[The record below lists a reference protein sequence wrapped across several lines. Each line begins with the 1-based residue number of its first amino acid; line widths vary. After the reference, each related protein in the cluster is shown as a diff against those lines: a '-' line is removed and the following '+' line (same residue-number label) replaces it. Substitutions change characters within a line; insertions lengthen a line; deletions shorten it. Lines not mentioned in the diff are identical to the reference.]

1 MDSFW
6 LVALIELGAA
16 AIAPAGFYLLSR
28 TAWGAKR
35 MGLSKAEARWMAS
48 GLALM
53 CLMLIWTSQWGERL
67 TIHTLFPPLLFMA
80 AWTYGGLIWFRNR

>member
-6 LVALIELGAA
+6 LVALIELGVA
-16 AIAPAGFYLLSR
+16 AIAPAGFYLVSR

-35 MGLSKAEARWMAS
+35 MGLAKAEARWMAS

-53 CLMLIWTSQWGERL
+53 CLMLYTRS
-67 TIHTLFPPLLFMA
+67 
-80 AWTYGGLIWFRNR
+80 